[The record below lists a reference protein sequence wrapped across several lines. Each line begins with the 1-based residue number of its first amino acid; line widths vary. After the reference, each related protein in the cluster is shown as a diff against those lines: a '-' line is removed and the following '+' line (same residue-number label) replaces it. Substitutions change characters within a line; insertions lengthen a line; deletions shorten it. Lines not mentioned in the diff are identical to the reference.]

1 MKKILFSVAVTAFC
15 LNALV
20 ADEVP
25 TCQTLTE
32 CQAKLEKAYAKMN
45 YYKAEME
52 KAQKQATAKP
62 AQKKPVKKQQN
73 KPKSNVGGNFKVY

>member
-15 LNALV
+15 LNTLV

-62 AQKKPVKKQQN
+62 AQKKATKPKTVKK
-73 KPKSNVGGNFKVY
+73 SNQRTGWAPY